1 MKYIFALVIALL
13 VHVCGIAQPAELGI
27 GAMGLV
33 VSDISESERFY
44 VDILGM
50 VPSGGFELSA
60 EWSEEAGMAGGH
72 PFAVKSFRSK
82 ESETATILKL
92 AYFDNPVERRLITG
106 IEKEGGVNYI
116 TFYYDTLTDVKD
128 QILKA
133 GIPIVGEVERPA
145 YKILIIRDPD
155 GVFVELIELKE
166 RK

>member
-1 MKYIFALVIALL
+1 MKYIISPIFAILIHLI
-13 VHVCGIAQPAELGI
+13 GFSQPAELGI

-33 VSDISESERFY
+33 VSDISESEKFY

-50 VPSGGFELSA
+50 YPNGGFELSA
-60 EWSEEAGMAGGH
+60 EWSEEAGMAGGQ

-82 ESETATILKL
+82 DSATATILKL
-92 AYFDNPVERRLITG
+92 AYFQNPVERKHTTG
-106 IEKEGGVNYI
+106 IEKEAGVNYI
-116 TFYYDTLTDVKD
+116 TFYYESLTDVKD
-128 QILKA
+128 RIMKA

-145 YKILIIRDPD
+145 YKILIVRDPD